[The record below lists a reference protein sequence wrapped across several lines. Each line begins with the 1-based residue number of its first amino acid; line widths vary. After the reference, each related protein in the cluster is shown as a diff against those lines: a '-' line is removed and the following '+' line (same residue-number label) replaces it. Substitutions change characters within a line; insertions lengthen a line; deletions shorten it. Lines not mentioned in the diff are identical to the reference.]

1 MNPLPALMDKLNS
14 KTLNGFFVITTVY
27 VALYEFD
34 IVLPAE
40 FVAAA
45 ILGISFKEGMA
56 KRWSGACQYKP
67 SPGNASEKL

>member
-1 MNPLPALMDKLNS
+1 MEKLNS
-14 KTLNGFFVITTVY
+14 KTLNAFFAIATVY

-56 KRWSGACQYKP
+56 KRSSASCQYKP
-67 SPGNASEKL
+67 SAGNTVEKL